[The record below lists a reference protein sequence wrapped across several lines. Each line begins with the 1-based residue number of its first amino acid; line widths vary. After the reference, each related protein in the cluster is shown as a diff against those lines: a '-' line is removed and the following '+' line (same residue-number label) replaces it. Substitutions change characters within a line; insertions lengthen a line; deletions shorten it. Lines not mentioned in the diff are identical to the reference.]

1 MKLIPSRRSLRWWLI
16 ILLLLPLIAS
26 PLWSWFQEWRREQLV
41 RPVAARAA
49 AKHGIP
55 VSLVLA
61 VIKQESRFRPQLKG
75 GKGEYGLMQI
85 MPAVAADWTKAH
97 KREAFRS
104 LDILFQPEQN
114 LEVGCWHLARAV
126 RRWRDA
132 GYRDW
137 VSLALAQ
144 YNAGA
149 TRVTEQKW
157 APPDKSGDALSRIDW
172 KGVRSYVEKIRAYQ
186 EDYE

>member
-1 MKLIPSRRSLRWWLI
+1 MKLVPSRRGLRWWLI
-16 ILLLLPLIAS
+16 ALLLLPLVAS

-41 RPVAARAA
+41 RPVAERAA
-49 AKHGIP
+49 AKHGLP

-61 VIKQESRFRPQLKG
+61 VIKQESRFRPHLKG
-75 GKGEYGLMQI
+75 GKGEFGLMQI
-85 MPAVAADWTKAH
+85 MPAVAADWAKANR
-97 KREAFRS
+97 RESFRS
-104 LDILFQPEQN
+104 LDILLQPETN

-137 VSLALAQ
+137 LSLALAQ

-149 TRVTEQKW
+149 TQVLKQEW
-157 APPDKSGDALSRIDW
+157 APPDKAGDALSRIDW
-172 KGVRSYVEKIRAYQ
+172 KGVRAYVEKVS
-186 EDYE
+186 DYKRRYD